1 MKKCG
6 QNCSACPYIKEG
18 QNIKIN
24 KNSDWKIN
32 KEVSCTSYNVVYMI
46 ECNKDACKMRYI
58 GETQR
63 WLRARMADHRGY
75 VRNEN
80 TNTATG
86 AHFCQPGH
94 SLSDMKFT
102 ILEQVKK
109 VDEIYGKLFLA
120 LHENQ

>member
-1 MKKCG
+1 
-6 QNCSACPYIKEG
+6 
-18 QNIKIN
+18 
-24 KNSDWKIN
+24 
-32 KEVSCTSYNVVYMI
+32 
-46 ECNKDACKMRYI
+46 MRYI

-109 VDEIYGKLFLA
+109 VDEIYRKQREKYFIQKFDTYRN
-120 LHENQ
+120 EQKNMRREKI